1 MAEGGVSFDLE
12 KQKSF
17 NQWQIYV
24 ALSRISNMNKMYLTG
39 SYNEAALKVN
49 ESAKK
54 ECRRLRSEGLFKS
67 KSHLAVTETSIIIT
81 LLNTCSLKL
90 HVMDIAINDHLFDN
104 DILCLT
110 ETECEAGSDNSIID
124 PALQKKYTMHF
135 KNSDNKFKS
144 IAYGLLRD
152 LKILAKEELN

>member
-1 MAEGGVSFDLE
+1 
-12 KQKSF
+12 
-17 NQWQIYV
+17 
-24 ALSRISNMNKMYLTG
+24 
-39 SYNEAALKVN
+39 
-49 ESAKK
+49 
-54 ECRRLRSEGLFKS
+54 
-67 KSHLAVTETSIIIT
+67 
-81 LLNTCSLKL
+81 
-90 HVMDIAINDHLFDN
+90 MDIAINDHLFDN

-152 LKILAKEELN
+152 LKILAKEEFN